1 MCVGG
6 RLDVVFL
13 VPASRDRSGLVGP
26 VLSLLAS
33 SAGSFTSIGPRDSQ
47 VQFFWYY
54 LHVVFQLF
62 FKIHFMAPKNIAVR
76 VPSSDRVHESL
87 SLSV

>member
-13 VPASRDRSGLVGP
+13 VPATRNRSGLAES

-33 SAGSFTSIGPRDSQ
+33 AAESFTSIGPRDSQ
-47 VQFFWYY
+47 VSFF
-54 LHVVFQLF
+54 QS
-62 FKIHFMAPKNIAVR
+62 IAST
-76 VPSSDRVHESL
+76 PL
-87 SLSV
+87 